1 MQNLYILTGYTATG
15 KTELSLGIA
24 EQMNGEI
31 VSCDSLLVYK
41 KLDIGT
47 AKPTLHDLNRV
58 RHHCINLVKGE
69 ENFDVNLYIKEAYCA
84 VDDILSRGKNV
95 LIVGGSGF
103 YLKSFFYPVVNDIKT
118 TLEAEN
124 FIRSY
129 LHNNE
134 IEPLV
139 DKLLELNNGNVDIDL
154 KNPRRVISAL
164 RLCMST
170 GKTLVEMNKNLAQR
184 ESKFCAF
191 NKRTVLLTRDDADL
205 KQRVYSRVKSMV
217 ATGLID
223 EVRSLFAHGQFNDS
237 NKNAIGYGETIKWLK
252 TGNSADELVKEI
264 CAHTLKL
271 IKKQKTWFKKQIP
284 IDETINLSQTSLQ
297 AAQTLIRN
305 VFFS

>member
-15 KTELSLGIA
+15 KTELSLEIA

-31 VSCDSLLVYK
+31 VSCDSLLVYRN
-41 KLDIGT
+41 LDIGT
-47 AKPTLHDLNRV
+47 AKPTLYDLSRV
-58 RHHCINLVKGE
+58 KHHCINLVEGG

-103 YLKSFFYPVVNDIKT
+103 YLKSFFHPVVDDIKT
-118 TLEAEN
+118 TFETEN
-124 FIRSY
+124 FIRNY

-134 IEPLV
+134 IGPLV
-139 DKLLELNNGNVDIDL
+139 DKLLKLNNGHVDIDL

-184 ESKFCAF
+184 KSKFYAF
-191 NKRTVLLTRDDADL
+191 NKRTILLTRDGADL
-205 KQRVYSRVKSMV
+205 KQRVYLRVKNMV
-217 ATGLID
+217 DTGLID
-223 EVRSLFAHGQFNDS
+223 EIRSLLAHGQFNDN
-237 NKNAIGYGETIKWLK
+237 NKNAIGYGETIKWLQ
-252 TGNSADELVKEI
+252 TGGSVDELVEEI
-264 CAHTLKL
+264 CAHTLKF

-284 IDETINLSQTSLQ
+284 INGTINLSQTSFQ
-297 AAQTLIRN
+297 VAQTLIRN